1 MNVTTEE
8 TERFLNFVDPGYR
21 SGMRDILSNM
31 HAMYAPIVY
40 VRMDTEGNNNAYYHG
55 NYILVISED
64 TTFDDFKVIAF
75 DKTFTPFKEDDV
87 EFITSYISRR
97 FNNLKLIFSSSMV
110 RVFAENT
117 SVINVAI
124 SCLDDGVFI
133 TKLFYNNYAG
143 TLVLELSENNADFS
157 NELWNIVLNN
167 RSNVNRMMLAYV
179 SGKYYVSDNIK
190 KRIQALYESLPDSEK
205 LLLELGEE
213 I

>member
-1 MNVTTEE
+1 MNVTDEE
-8 TERFLNFVDPGYR
+8 TKRFLKLIDPIYR
-21 SGMRDILSNM
+21 SDTRDILSNM
-31 HAMYAPIVY
+31 HAMHAPIVF
-40 VRMDTEGNNNAYYHG
+40 VRMDTEGNNDAYHD
-55 NYILVISED
+55 NYIIVISED
-64 TTFDDFKVIAF
+64 TTSDFKVIVF

-97 FNNLKLIFSSSMV
+97 FNNLKLIFSSSMT

-133 TKLFYNNYAG
+133 TKLFSNNNYAG
-143 TLVLELSENNADFS
+143 AVAFGLSENNADFS
-157 NELWNIVLNN
+157 NELWNIVLSN

-179 SGKYYVSDNIK
+179 SGKYYASDNIK
-190 KRIQALYESLPDSEK
+190 KRIQALYESLSDSDK
-205 LLLELGEE
+205 LLLELGED

>member
-21 SGMRDILSNM
+21 SGMSDILSNM
-31 HAMYAPIVY
+31 NAMYAPIVF
-40 VRMDTEGNNNAYYHG
+40 VRMDTEGNNGAYHG
-55 NYILVISED
+55 NYIIVIGED
-64 TTFDDFKVIAF
+64 TASNSKVIAF

-97 FNNLKLIFSSSMV
+97 FNNLKLIFSSSTV

-124 SCLDDGVFI
+124 SCPDDGVLI
-133 TKLFYNNYAG
+133 IKLFYNSYAG
-143 TLVLELSENNADFS
+143 TIMLDLSENNADFS
-157 NELWNIVLNN
+157 NELWNAVLSD
-167 RSNVNRMMLAYV
+167 RSNVNCMMSAYV

-190 KRIQALYESLPDSEK
+190 KRIRSLYESLSDSDK
-205 LLLELGEE
+205 LLLELGED